1 MKLRTVFSFANF
13 FLGWARTTM
22 SLFPSV
28 HPSVYLSAHLCVCP
42 TIRLSVAHHISRTVK
57 HLIMIFGTLVLNDD
71 ISRGGRGVLIF
82 LKFWFF
88 GLLGGGVKGQKIA
101 QNKKYIGH
109 VPYFR
114 TSTAYDHDFWYTCV
128 NNDLSRPFFHLFE
141 IFFFQ
146 VVRGGGGGKKVKNCP
161 K

>member
-13 FLGWARTTM
+13 FLGWAPTTM

-28 HPSVYLSAHLCVCP
+28 HPSICMSVQPSVCRATYLRNSKAFDHDFWYTCVKWRYLQGFFFHFFE
-42 TIRLSVAHHISRTVK
+42 I
-57 HLIMIFGTLVLNDD
+57 
-71 ISRGGRGVLIF
+71 LIF
-82 LKFWFF
+82 WVVR
-88 GLLGGGVKGQKIA
+88 GAGGGSKRAKNCPKI
-101 QNKKYIGH
+101 KKYISH

-114 TSTAYDHDFWYTCV
+114 NSTAYDHDFWYTCV

-141 IFFFQ
+141 VFFFQ
-146 VVRGGGGGKKVKNCP
+146 VVRGVKGQKIAQNE